1 MELWSE
7 KYRPRTID
15 ELVLNEK
22 TIDSVKQWLFDY
34 ANKKTDKRA
43 LIFTGPPGLGKTS
56 FAHII
61 LNELGYS
68 VTEFNAS
75 DIRSKSQVQQ
85 NLYNLMMLRDVG
97 KSCYPSKPMGVGII
111 MDEVDGMLVG
121 LRGGLTQLL
130 EFITPPSKKRKNS
143 KKSIMGNKWGPPM
156 ICICN
161 TGNLKKTTLNLLV
174 GTCFEI
180 KFVQPSNTAM
190 KKVVDR
196 IMKSEGLHI
205 KPDAVNHIITY
216 AQKDFRRLTC
226 LLQHL
231 NDVYG
236 KKITS
241 NHVAE
246 SYQIFCKKEQDLY
259 TTDSLKRI
267 FNTMYDYQSV
277 MSIYQR
283 DKSKSP
289 MVIHENYISSIA
301 LQKCS
306 AMTKIDN
313 AIKCIDSI
321 IGSDIIEKTM
331 YNTQV
336 WYLQPIQGMLC
347 CYIPSYYMNC
357 RQRTANL
364 NYIKWTSVLGRN
376 SHTQNDRKNA
386 YELAYSINTKFSYTI
401 YDVQMLS
408 EMIMYYLTHNC
419 LKHGASIMRRY
430 NMEFSDI
437 VKMIRCVKLTD
448 YGDKWKKGGIN
459 KSSIKTMCARDD
471 TTIECT
477 KSKVKPNS
485 YFTMTKTKTKTKTKT
500 GSGSNAKTIIKT
512 KNITTRPKRK
522 LVLIKRSK
530 K

>member
-15 ELVLNEK
+15 DLVLGDK
-22 TIDSVKQWLFDY
+22 TINSVKQWLSDY

-43 LIFTGPPGLGKTS
+43 MIFTGPPGLGKTS

-61 LNELGYS
+61 LSELGYS
-68 VTEFNAS
+68 VAEFNAS

-97 KSCYPSKPMGVGII
+97 RSCCPDKPMGVGII
-111 MDEVDGMLVG
+111 MDEVDGMLIGV
-121 LRGGLTQLL
+121 RGGFTQLL

-143 KKSIMGNKWGPPM
+143 KKSIIGNKWGPPM

-174 GTCFEI
+174 GACFEV
-180 KFVQPSNTAM
+180 KFVQPTQAAM

-196 IMKSEGLHI
+196 ITHAERMHI
-205 KPDAVNHIITY
+205 KTDVVKHIITY

-236 KKITS
+236 KTITS

-301 LQKCS
+301 LQKCG

-321 IGSDIIEKTM
+321 IGSDVIEKTM
-331 YNTQV
+331 YNTHV

-357 RQRTANL
+357 RQRTTNL

-386 YELAYSINTKFSYTI
+386 YDIAYKINTRFSYTI

-419 LKHGASIMRRY
+419 LKRGAGIMRRY
-430 NMEFSDI
+430 NLEFGDI
-437 VKMIRCVKLTD
+437 VKLIRCVKLTD
-448 YGDKWKKGGIN
+448 YGEKWKKGGIN

-471 TTIECT
+471 DTIECK

-485 YFTMTKTKTKTKTKT
+485 YFTQTKTKTKSKTQTYSK
-500 GSGSNAKTIIKT
+500 SVAKAKTATTII
-512 KNITTRPKRK
+512 PKRR
-522 LVLIKRSK
+522 LVLIKRVK